1 MNLAAG
7 ASPLL
12 HSGIRLPRLRVD
24 ASDGFLL
31 GARSRR
37 GLSEAENDIM
47 ELEDELVVDPD
58 MFEEVFPTV
67 RRETPK
73 TAKPGRSAN
82 RILEESST
90 KSILIPEE
98 WVPVQKYHQRT
109 KKEKKQESLALTIQR
124 AREKEAEDRA
134 IREEAA
140 REVRARLFGS
150 VYLNEE
156 VSSRFVGREQEG
168 NESADDD
175 GVGRNAE
182 AKDSSEE
189 SESEAEA
196 IIADFRAE
204 EAQRVSGRARPRD
217 YRSGLEFSSL
227 EEVAERLR
235 EVPETSASSSSSS
248 EEGSNGSVVDD
259 EPLIVRLSAEEKALL
274 KNRNLNFA
282 TISSKSWS
290 PLHTLAAAGQVYLA
304 AEIIKRGV
312 QVDAVDKEGFT
323 PLHRAIQSGRKMIVR
338 LLLKAGANPHVRD
351 KDGATLLHYAA
362 QTGSHEIA
370 KLLLRDDIDVNA
382 ADNDGWTPLHV
393 AVQSGRTELIRCLVN
408 RGADMNQ
415 ANNDGNSPLDLS
427 LSFGNCFRFYDT
439 IKFMKRKEAQ
449 SQLRRKVRDNE
460 GFDN

>member
-7 ASPLL
+7 APLL
-12 HSGIRLPRLRVD
+12 HLGIRLPRLRID
-24 ASDGFLL
+24 ASEGFLP
-31 GARSRR
+31 GATSRR
-37 GLSEAENDIM
+37 GLSEAEDDIL
-47 ELEDELVVDPD
+47 EHEDELLVDPK

-67 RRETPK
+67 RREKRK
-73 TAKPGRSAN
+73 TAKPGPPGN
-82 RILEESST
+82 KILEGSSI
-90 KSILIPEE
+90 KSILIPDE
-98 WVPVQKYHQRT
+98 WVPVQKYHERT
-109 KKEKKQESLALTIQR
+109 KKEKKQESLALMIQR

-140 REVRARLFGS
+140 REVRARLYGS
-150 VYLNEE
+150 VSLNKE

-168 NESADDD
+168 NESGDE
-175 GVGRNAE
+175 GGGRNA
-182 AKDSSEE
+182 
-189 SESEAEA
+189 EAEA
-196 IIADFRAE
+196 IIADFRAQ
-204 EAQRVSGRARPRD
+204 EAERVSGRARPRD

-235 EVPETSASSSSSS
+235 EVPETSASSSSS
-248 EEGSNGSVVDD
+248 EEGSDESVDD
-259 EPLIVRLSAEEKALL
+259 EPLIVRLTVEEKAML
-274 KNRNLNFA
+274 KNRNLTFA

-304 AEIIKRGV
+304 AELIKRGV

-323 PLHRAIQSGRKMIVR
+323 PIHRAIQSGRKMIVR
-338 LLLKAGANPHVRD
+338 LLLKAGANPDVRD

-382 ADNDGWTPLHV
+382 ADNEGWTPLHV

-427 LSFGNCFRFYDT
+427 LSFGNCFKFYDT
-439 IKFMKRKEAQ
+439 IKFMKRKEAE
-449 SQLRRKVRDNE
+449 SRSRRKVRDSE
-460 GFDN
+460 VFDD